1 MKIVIADRGLLPHR
15 TVLESRLP
23 HHAVTS
29 WHDGVDE
36 RTLATDLADADVYV
50 GARFTAAMG
59 EAARGLRL
67 VHAPGAGYDGIDATA
82 LPVGATV
89 ANTFHHEGSIAEYI
103 AMALVAL
110 RRRVREQDTALRR
123 GSWLSSTYDRDIAQ
137 PATLRGSTVVFLGF
151 GHIGQ
156 AAWSLLRAYGA
167 EGIAITRSGSVDA
180 AASGLAWAGTNNR
193 LLEAV
198 EQADALVV
206 SIPLSPETTGAV
218 GARELDALGP
228 DGLLVN
234 VARGPVV
241 DEKALFAALDSRS
254 IAGAAI
260 DVWYRY
266 PGSDGVGEPASL
278 PFGDLDNVL
287 MTPHSSGVTSET
299 FVGRAIEIA
308 DNISRLA
315 AGESIRNVVTPA

>member
-23 HHAVTS
+23 EDAVTS

-67 VHAPGAGYDGIDATA
+67 VHAPGA
-82 LPVGATV
+82 ATV

-110 RRRVREQDTALRR
+110 RRRVREQDAALRR

-180 AASGLAWAGTNNR
+180 AASGLAWAGANDR

-198 EQADALVV
+198 ECVMA
-206 SIPLSPETTGAV
+206 
-218 GARELDALGP
+218 
-228 DGLLVN
+228 
-234 VARGPVV
+234 
-241 DEKALFAALDSRS
+241 SR
-254 IAGAAI
+254 
-260 DVWYRY
+260 R
-266 PGSDGVGEPASL
+266 
-278 PFGDLDNVL
+278 
-287 MTPHSSGVTSET
+287 
-299 FVGRAIEIA
+299 R
-308 DNISRLA
+308 RLA
-315 AGESIRNVVTPA
+315 HEAAGPGTNATSRCPSA

>member
-23 HHAVTS
+23 EGSVTS

-36 RTLATDLADADVYV
+36 RTLAADLADADVYV
-50 GARFTAAMG
+50 GARFTPALAA
-59 EAARGLRL
+59 AAPGLRL
-67 VHAPGAGYDGIDATA
+67 VHAPGAGYDGIDTSA
-82 LPVGATV
+82 LPTGAVV

-110 RRRVREQDTALRR
+110 RRRIREQDAALRR

-137 PATLRGSTVVFLGF
+137 PATLRGSTVAFLGF

-167 EGIAITRSGSVDA
+167 EGIAITRSGSTDA
-180 AASGLAWAGTNNR
+180 EAAGLAWAGTTDR
-193 LLEAV
+193 LVEAV

-206 SIPLSPETTGAV
+206 SIPLSAETTGAV

-241 DEKALFAALDSRS
+241 DEKSLFSALESRS

-266 PGSDGVGEPASL
+266 PGSDGAGEPATL
-278 PFGDLDNVL
+278 PFADLDNVL

-299 FVGRAIEIA
+299 FAGRATEIA
-308 DNISRLA
+308 DNVSRLA
-315 AGESIRNVVTPA
+315 AGAAIRNVVAP